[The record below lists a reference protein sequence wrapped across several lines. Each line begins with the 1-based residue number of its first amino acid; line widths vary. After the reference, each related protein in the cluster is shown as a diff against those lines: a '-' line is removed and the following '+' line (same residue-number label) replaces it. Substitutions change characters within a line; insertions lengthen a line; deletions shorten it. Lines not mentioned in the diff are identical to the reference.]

1 MARTFTHWLRGAAW
15 ATVILGAAS
24 IAAFAQSSQ
33 LARTPPM
40 GWNDCFK
47 YACSEIS
54 DRIMRA
60 NTDALVNSGMKAA
73 GYKYM
78 NLDGCW
84 QGKRDEK
91 GFLHPNDR
99 FPDMKALADY
109 IHSKGLKF
117 GLYSSPGPKDCED
130 YEGSFGHEDQDAQ
143 TFAAWGVDFLK
154 YDWCG
159 GDTVY
164 KPEEMPAAYRKMY
177 DAIGRTGRPM
187 VYSLCQYGMRA
198 VWRWGAAAGANMW
211 RTTDDIAIPNYLGGN
226 YDQVTLVGFQQDGL
240 GKFAGPGHWNDP
252 DILQIG
258 VGKMDHDEER
268 TQMALWCILAA
279 PLLAGND
286 LTKMTKDTLEILT
299 NPEVIAVDQDR
310 LGVQGHRVWQEGS
323 LEVWM
328 KPLADGSKAVGLFN
342 RGRSELAISVEFGA
356 IGAGHSARVRDL
368 WARKDL
374 GTFAEK
380 YTANVPRHGA
390 VLIKVK
396 AAGRS

>member
-1 MARTFTHWLRGAAW
+1 MLVF
-15 ATVILGAAS
+15 GAAS
-24 IAAFAQSSQ
+24 TIAIAQGNQ
-33 LARTPPM
+33 LALTPPM

-60 NTDALVNSGMKAA
+60 NTEALVKSGMKAA
-73 GYKYM
+73 GYEYM

-84 QGKRDEK
+84 QGKRDAK
-91 GFLHPNDR
+91 GLLHPNER

-109 IHSKGLKF
+109 VHSKGLKF
-117 GLYSSPGPKDCED
+117 GLYSTPGPKDCED
-130 YEGSFGHEDQDAQ
+130 YEGSYSHEDQDAH

-159 GDTVY
+159 GDLVY
-164 KPEEMPAAYRKMY
+164 KPEQMPAAYRKMY
-177 DAIGRTGRPM
+177 EAIQRTKRPM
-187 VYSLCQYGMRA
+187 VYSLCEYGMRA
-198 VWRWGAAAGANMW
+198 VWRWGPGVGANMW

-226 YDQVTLVGFQQDGL
+226 YDQVSLVGFQQNGL
-240 GKFAGPGHWNDP
+240 EKFAGPGHWNDP

-258 VGKMDHDEER
+258 IGKMDHDEER
-268 TQMALWCILAA
+268 TQMTLWCILAA

-310 LGVQGHRVWQEGS
+310 LGVQGHRVWQEGP

-328 KPLADGSKAVGLFN
+328 KPLVDGSTAVGLFN
-342 RGRSELAISVEFGA
+342 RGRSELAIPVIFA
-356 IGAGHSARVRDL
+356 AVGAGHSAHVRDL

-380 YTANVPRHGA
+380 YIANIPRHGA
-390 VLIKVK
+390 ALIKVEGV
-396 AAGRS
+396 ARN